1 MKNLKSLWNNTDSIE
16 LVLFASLAFC
26 LGWGVY
32 QVIIAAFERFFG

>member
-26 LGWGVY
+26 LGWSVY
-32 QVIIAAFERFFG
+32 QVIIAAIERFM